1 MINFLIV
8 VYFCLVMNDVS
19 AFAGVASSNL
29 KNLSVTIRPCLD
41 PDQRVPRGHS
51 TLPEQDICLHHADV

>member
-1 MINFLIV
+1 
-8 VYFCLVMNDVS
+8 MNDVS

-51 TLPEQDICLHHADV
+51 TLPEQDICLHHAGV